1 MIEKT
6 ELEKVDLANDLLV
19 VLKSVSTQDQIDI
32 LQLALD
38 SMLAKK
44 RLNDRRANARRKKAN
59 KTAVTTL
66 SNAAIKGYCGGKA
79 AEIIQIVGEMADAYD
94 AKRGTIGGDYDEDG
108 REDVRKLL
116 SGEYLGDGSKIWSDG
131 ILFVHYDGKEGILNL
146 GNVKEV

>member
-44 RLNDRRANARRKKAN
+44 RLNDPPVGLAQMENEEPVTDIWYVKSQSECKHIRKVKMKIAGEKQKN
-59 KTAVTTL
+59 KLQGV
-66 SNAAIKGYCGGKA
+66 
-79 AEIIQIVGEMADAYD
+79 E
-94 AKRGTIGGDYDEDG
+94 
-108 REDVRKLL
+108 
-116 SGEYLGDGSKIWSDG
+116 
-131 ILFVHYDGKEGILNL
+131 
-146 GNVKEV
+146 